1 MRITVAS
8 TLCLLLLALPSA
20 RAASALSHDDLSG
33 DATSLAQL
41 EQRAEHAE
49 AREQAFLY
57 TELLQVYT
65 AMAGKQVAAGELEQ
79 ASTTLK
85 HIQHCADMIHGG
97 IAKNSKK
104 LKDAEMIMHMAAY
117 HLGQYMHTVSVED
130 VPAAEST
137 LKQLNK
143 VHDELLAQVFAH

>member
-1 MRITVAS
+1 MKITVAS
-8 TLCLLLLALPSA
+8 TLCLFLLALPSA
-20 RAASALSHDDLSG
+20 RASSHDDLSG
-33 DATSLAQL
+33 DAASLAQL

-49 AREQAFLY
+49 AREQAYLF
-57 TELLQVYT
+57 TELIQVYT
-65 AMAGKQVAAGELEQ
+65 TIAGKQVAAGELEQ

-104 LKDAEMIMHMAAY
+104 LKDAEMMMHLAAY
-117 HLGQYMHTVSVED
+117 HLGQYMHSVSVDD

-143 VHDELLAQVFAH
+143 VHDELLAQVFTH